1 MQKWREAKS
10 QLEGV
15 LGGCG
20 GPGRPHELHVH
31 CVDCRTPLLNCCNA
45 AGDTKGALAHLTV
58 MISAMRAILGDPA
71 VWAETW
77 SCLEIHICARQLP
90 VLVASLLISADEH
103 CRC

>member
-1 MQKWREAKS
+1 VPSRCCGLQKWREAKA

-20 GPGRPHELHVH
+20 GPGQPHELHVH

-58 MISAMRAILGDPA
+58 MISAMRAILGDLKA
-71 VWAETW
+71 CQNLA
-77 SCLEIHICARQLP
+77 LARTP
-90 VLVASLLISADEH
+90 VHVGSV
-103 CRC
+103 R